1 MWESGGIAS
10 FAASPWQ
17 NPNGGSEGKA
27 CEKF

>member
-10 FAASPWQ
+10 FAASPWL

-27 CEKF
+27 CEKL